1 MKWRFNITLLVG
13 LLLVAVTAVGDDV
26 EAQFKRISHK
36 LVCQCGCNYLLAE
49 CQHLECPSA
58 IPLRKQIREYLKRG
72 MSEQAVIDAMVKE
85 HGMVLLAAPPA
96 QGFNLAAWVIPF
108 VALAIGF
115 FIVRQALVRMRARA
129 RVKIPVATTDE
140 SLKPYEERLAAELR
154 ALEEESST
162 GPETR
167 S

>member
-1 MKWRFNITLLVG
+1 MKWRSNIALLLG
-13 LLLVAVTAVGDDV
+13 LLLVAAVAAADDT

-58 IPLRKQIREYLKRG
+58 IPLRKQIREYLKQG
-72 MSEQAVIDAMVKE
+72 MNEQAVIDAMVKE

-96 QGFNLAAWVIPF
+96 RGFNLAAWVIPF
-108 VALAIGF
+108 VALAVGF

-129 RVKIPVATTDE
+129 RAKTPAATTDE
-140 SLKPYEERLAAELR
+140 SLRPYEERLAAELR
-154 ALEEESST
+154 ELEEETS
-162 GPETR
+162 TR
-167 S
+167 SDTRS